1 MDLEIYERLSERQR
15 TAIDELFI
23 NGFNRPAAYRKAYPN
38 VQEKNARASMYI
50 LMKKSYVQLYY
61 AERMKEFANTI
72 KLDKMQMITGIL
84 NQIETYESMVELS
97 LKDDITE
104 KERDKVNRYK
114 WLVNGADIA
123 KYRDMLC
130 KLIGAYE
137 PEKIEIQEKTF
148 KIGFTDVDIIE

>member
-1 MDLEIYERLSERQR
+1 
-15 TAIDELFI
+15 
-23 NGFNRPAAYRKAYPN
+23 
-38 VQEKNARASMYI
+38 
-50 LMKKSYVQLYY
+50 
-61 AERMKEFANTI
+61 MKEFANTI